1 MELGVTQALS
11 LLVRVLGIGAGV
23 VVALVI
29 GYFVVRNRGR
39 MRGA

>member
-11 LLVRVLGIGAGV
+11 LLVRILGVGAGV
-23 VVALVI
+23 VVALVVA
-29 GYFVVRNRGR
+29 YFVVRNRGR